1 MALIT
6 SSAGAFA
13 IESSLAMLAFVRAV
27 ERNGFT
33 PAARDLGVTP
43 SAVSKLVTRLER
55 RLGVRLL
62 QRSTRRLALTAE
74 GEIYFERVQR
84 IVGEIEDAES
94 DVMRFGGEPR
104 GRVRM
109 SLGTAFAT
117 YALVPALP
125 EFTAR
130 FPEITL
136 DLVVTEY
143 AVDLVEA
150 GIDLAIRVGPL
161 GDVNLAARR
170 IGELERV
177 ISAAPAY
184 LERHGVPEK
193 PEDLA
198 RHNCLALTGIAGQM
212 EWPFRGPGGVRSVA
226 VKGSITVNNAE
237 TMYELALLGL
247 GVIRL
252 SDIIVGPAIRSGRLV
267 PILVAAHQ
275 PEPLPLHAVYTP
287 TRRRPPKVDAVI
299 QFLLEK
305 FASVALA
312 RDASGGRGAGAARRA
327 QGAASAMMRSP
338 GGDTPTCDGRAKMH
352 GHADRAET
360 HSAAIRIRRAAR
372 ASVRAAA
379 EEPLAHHRRGGRGD
393 RALPRAR
400 QRAARW

>member
-1 MALIT
+1 M
-6 SSAGAFA
+6 
-13 IESSLAMLAFVRAV
+13 ESSLAMLAFVRAV
-27 ERNGFT
+27 ECNGFT

-94 DVMRFGGEPR
+94 DVMRFGGAPR
-104 GRVRM
+104 GRVRI
-109 SLGTAFAT
+109 SVGTAFAT

-125 EFTAR
+125 EFTDR

-143 AVDLVEA
+143 PVELVEA

-161 GDVNLAARR
+161 GDANLAARR
-170 IGELERV
+170 IGDLERV
-177 ISAAPAY
+177 ISAAPSY
-184 LERHGVPEK
+184 LRRYGVPTK

-198 RHNCLALTGIAGQM
+198 RHNCLTLTGIPGQA
-212 EWPFRGPGGVRSVA
+212 EWPFRRAGGAHAMA
-226 VKGSITVNNAE
+226 VKGNITLNNAE

-247 GVIRL
+247 GIIRL

-267 PILVAAHQ
+267 PILVDAHQ
-275 PEPLPLHAVYTP
+275 PEPLPVHAVYTP

-299 QFLLEK
+299 QFLMEK
-305 FASVALA
+305 FASMPW
-312 RDASGGRGAGAARRA
+312 R
-327 QGAASAMMRSP
+327 
-338 GGDTPTCDGRAKMH
+338 
-352 GHADRAET
+352 
-360 HSAAIRIRRAAR
+360 
-372 ASVRAAA
+372 
-379 EEPLAHHRRGGRGD
+379 
-393 RALPRAR
+393 LPHPVMA
-400 QRAARW
+400 

>member
-1 MALIT
+1 LNAE
-6 SSAGAFA
+6 AV

-27 ERNGFT
+27 ECNGFT

-74 GEIYFERVQR
+74 GEIYFERMQR

-125 EFTAR
+125 EFMAR

-143 AVDLVEA
+143 PVDLVEA
-150 GIDLAIRVGPL
+150 GIDLAIRIGPL

-170 IGELERV
+170 IGDLERV

-184 LERHGVPEK
+184 LEKYGVPKK

-198 RHNCLALTGIAGQM
+198 RHNCLTVAGIAGQP
-212 EWPFRGPGGVRSVA
+212 EWPFRGPGGVRTVA
-226 VKGSITVNNAE
+226 VKGNLTVNNAE
-237 TMYELALLGL
+237 TLYELAVLGL

-287 TRRRPPKVDAVI
+287 TRRRPARFDAVI

-305 FASVALA
+305 FASSPWRLPHPVVQAPT
-312 RDASGGRGAGAARRA
+312 RRGARKTRR
-327 QGAASAMMRSP
+327 
-338 GGDTPTCDGRAKMH
+338 
-352 GHADRAET
+352 
-360 HSAAIRIRRAAR
+360 
-372 ASVRAAA
+372 
-379 EEPLAHHRRGGRGD
+379 
-393 RALPRAR
+393 LP
-400 QRAARW
+400 

>member
-1 MALIT
+1 M
-6 SSAGAFA
+6 
-13 IESSLAMLAFVRAV
+13 ESSLAMLAFVRAV
-27 ERNGFT
+27 ECNGFT
-33 PAARDLGVTP
+33 PAAHDLGVTP

-94 DVMRFGGEPR
+94 DVMRFGEHPR

-125 EFTAR
+125 EFVAR
-130 FPEITL
+130 YPEITL

-143 AVDLVEA
+143 AIDLVEA
-150 GIDLAIRVGPL
+150 GIDHAIRVGPL
-161 GDVNLAARR
+161 GDVNLVARR
-170 IGELERV
+170 IGDLERV

-184 LERHGVPEK
+184 LAKYGAPRK

-198 RHNCLALTGIAGQM
+198 RHNCLTLTGIAGQT
-212 EWPFRGPGGVRSVA
+212 EWPFRGPNGVRSVA
-226 VKGSITVNNAE
+226 VKGNITLNNAE

-267 PILVAAHQ
+267 PILLDVHQ

-287 TRRRPPKVDAVI
+287 IRRRPPKVEAVI
-299 QFLLEK
+299 QFLVEK
-305 FASVALA
+305 FASVPWRSPYPVAKLPA
-312 RDASGGRGAGAARRA
+312 RSGTRKPRRA
-327 QGAASAMMRSP
+327 R
-338 GGDTPTCDGRAKMH
+338 
-352 GHADRAET
+352 
-360 HSAAIRIRRAAR
+360 
-372 ASVRAAA
+372 
-379 EEPLAHHRRGGRGD
+379 
-393 RALPRAR
+393 
-400 QRAARW
+400 

>member
-1 MALIT
+1 M
-6 SSAGAFA
+6 
-13 IESSLAMLAFVRAV
+13 ESSLAMLAFVRAV
-27 ERNGFT
+27 ECHGFT

-62 QRSTRRLALTAE
+62 QRSTRRVALTAE
-74 GEIYFERVQR
+74 GEIYFERVAR
-84 IVGEIEDAES
+84 IVREIADAES
-94 DVMRFGGEPR
+94 DVMRFGEQPR

-125 EFTAR
+125 EFMAR
-130 FPEITL
+130 YPEITL

-150 GIDLAIRVGPL
+150 GIDLAVRVGPL
-161 GDVNLAARR
+161 GEANLAARR
-170 IGELERV
+170 IGDLERV

-184 LERHGVPEK
+184 LEKHGTPDR

-198 RHNCLALTGIAGQM
+198 RHNCLTLAGIAGQT
-212 EWPFRGPGGVRSVA
+212 EWPFRGPRGVRNVA
-226 VKGSITVNNAE
+226 VKGNLTVNNAE

-267 PILVAAHQ
+267 PILLDVHQ

-299 QFLLEK
+299 QFLVEK
-305 FASVALA
+305 FASVPWRL
-312 RDASGGRGAGAARRA
+312 
-327 QGAASAMMRSP
+327 P
-338 GGDTPTCDGRAKMH
+338 HP
-352 GHADRAET
+352 
-360 HSAAIRIRRAAR
+360 
-372 ASVRAAA
+372 VRAAT
-379 EEPLAHHRRGGRGD
+379 PSRPPRRTRS
-393 RALPRAR
+393 AR
-400 QRAARW
+400 